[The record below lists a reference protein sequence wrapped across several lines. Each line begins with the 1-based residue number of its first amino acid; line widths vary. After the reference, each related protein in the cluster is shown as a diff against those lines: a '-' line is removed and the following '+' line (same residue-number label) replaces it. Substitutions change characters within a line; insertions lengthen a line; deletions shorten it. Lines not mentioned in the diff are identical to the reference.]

1 MEKSTSS
8 SSISS
13 DGKDDKSNNNNN
25 NNNNSTIASS
35 KSTSQQQLKPGGIS
49 SSISSENIVA
59 LAKEGNNQN
68 HNNTNTNA
76 PFNGATSLGG
86 KRTASTILRSKS
98 SPNPGQNGN
107 NSNNTNNNSNNTTT
121 TNNSTNVNNQNNNNN
136 NNNNSNNNNINNN
149 EEPDIVI
156 HKHYHTFRQHRNT
169 SPCTYCGDIIRIWKN
184 SFKCVDCGII
194 CHKKCLDYIKTIPCS
209 NNLNNMKTL
218 KRPDL
223 DSLSPNAI
231 TTTTISAPNSPTS
244 THHASSLSLSSSS
257 GSTPPLSSTMTS
269 SISTTS
275 TMTLPEMNAYATM
288 KPDDEM
294 INSMF
299 DSLLAEIDINIPKA
313 KLGVEQ
319 KWLLLE
325 QKFKLKK
332 DELNPEYFVKS
343 LLDNPSKQVLQSLIV
358 ILRTNITKQWMNN
371 FIHKNGI
378 DILFDLLTKSKK
390 KDFRED
396 CVMAI
401 GKVMAHP
408 MGLEYVSLLAEA
420 PKKLVLVLRSK
431 HYGLK
436 TKALT
441 IELLTV
447 MLLDKYV
454 PGGCGLVLKA
464 LTKTT
469 KEKKRF
475 SFFVKFIKENESL
488 EMKTKG
494 LCFINV
500 LIFEMED
507 IHVRINIRNEFLRL
521 GLYEYLRDLK
531 KDIGHDKTLYTQIE
545 IFEEMMNEDAQE
557 MDQHLEELKRQL
569 GIDIEDIDQ
578 VYKALKN
585 AANKSALSK
594 NLLSILQNLLVIKMC
609 DPTSDGTKYWILCDN
624 VIKQI
629 SIQKNSFDDV
639 NNIDFRSLLSA
650 PGVGGSAAEE
660 TLNRKLGELEKQ
672 NIDKAMKIQE
682 QDINIKAALDLL
694 KQVKD
699 VDSSLAKKIQDMI
712 QTLEPPPPPP
722 TITAPTGTPPPPPPP
737 PGANVP
743 DQAASQVSPDT
754 NAPPPPPPPMV
765 GGGPPPPPP
774 PPMGKGKGPAL
785 IKTRPAPKVPKP
797 KHPLKALQWTKL
809 PPIKVNESL
818 FNTLGPMTDIPL
830 PWEIIEEEFAAKVIV
845 RTKKEKPK
853 GPAQVIDAKL
863 GQNVSIFLSQF
874 KGVPNKELLK
884 YIQDMDEN
892 MMSRDQVRQ
901 ISKLLPSK
909 EDMQNLKDF
918 LQAEERS
925 KLSLADQ
932 YCIDIG
938 AFPYAAEKINLFLL
952 KSEFSTRAAEIK
964 PDIGAISLACDEI
977 FKSKKMIRIIEI
989 ILVLGNFIN
998 FGTVRGDQSG
1008 FKIDCLVKLVD
1019 TKSSDLSSNLM
1030 FTLVNYLLSK
1040 EPHLLTFADEMPS
1053 LVPARKT
1060 VWSGIVADIAALS
1073 RDVNQA
1079 KAIVESLQKA
1089 NEPFNDT
1096 ILPFISTAS
1105 SEMEKIKKIQQSTEE
1120 NFKKLCTYFAEEAS
1134 KITPEEF
1141 FDIFSRFVNLFE
1153 KTIVSIQEQK
1163 EEEEKEK
1170 KREEQKAARA
1180 EKAAIKKEQTS
1191 AAGGANNNNNNA
1203 SNPTSPNGALK
1214 FAQLKKTAATS
1225 TNNPKGPA
1233 ALQDEDFVNDLL
1245 VAVRDGDAFR
1255 KRKSKVSQGVAQ
1267 KNISNFD
1274 PTKILPS
1281 PQKE

>member
-1 MEKSTSS
+1 MDNSTST
-8 SSISS
+8 SISLS
-13 DGKDDKSNNNNN
+13 SLGGDGKDNNNNN
-25 NNNNSTIASS
+25 NNNNNNTNNNNNNQPPPPSPR
-35 KSTSQQQLKPGGIS
+35 QQKLGGMS

-59 LAKEGNNQN
+59 LAKEGNNSQPNQN
-68 HNNTNTNA
+68 L
-76 PFNGATSLGG
+76 PFNGAASLGN

-107 NSNNTNNNSNNTTT
+107 NNNSNQTSTTSTTGTTT
-121 TNNSTNVNNQNNNNN
+121 TSSTTNNNNN
-136 NNNNSNNNNINNN
+136 NTVNVNNPQAN
-149 EEPDIVI
+149 EESDIVI

-169 SPCTYCGDIIRIWKN
+169 SPCTYCGDIVRIWKN
-184 SFKCVDCGII
+184 SFKCVDCGIV
-194 CHKKCLDYIKTIPCS
+194 CHKRCLDYIKTIPCS

-223 DSLSPNAI
+223 DHINSLSPNAV
-231 TTTTISAPNSPTS
+231 TTTTISAPTSPTS
-244 THHASSLSLSSSS
+244 THHASTLSLSSSS
-257 GSTPPLSSTMTS
+257 GSTPPMTSS
-269 SISTTS
+269 SISTNS

-299 DSLLAEIDINIPKA
+299 DSLLAEIDLNIPKA

-343 LLDNPSKQVLQSLIV
+343 LLENPSKQVLQSLIV
-358 ILRTNITKQWMNN
+358 ILRTNVTKQWMSS

-378 DILFDLLTKSKK
+378 DTLFDLLIKSKK
-390 KDFRED
+390 KEFRED
-396 CVMAI
+396 CLNAI

-408 MGLEYVSLLAEA
+408 MGLEYVSILPDA
-420 PKKLVLVLRSK
+420 PKKLVMVLRSK

-464 LTKTT
+464 LTKT

-507 IHVRINIRNEFLRL
+507 INVRVNIRNEFLRL
-521 GLYEYLRDLK
+521 GLYEYLKELK

-545 IFEEMMNEDAQE
+545 IFEEMMNEDVQE
-557 MDQHLEELKRQL
+557 MDQKLEELKRQL

-585 AANKSALSK
+585 AAGKSALSK
-594 NLLSILQNLLVIKMC
+594 NLLSILQNLLVIKVC
-609 DPTSDGTKYWILCDN
+609 DPTSDGTKYWLLCDN

-639 NNIDFRSLLSA
+639 NNIDFRSLLTA
-650 PGVGGSAAEE
+650 PSVGGGSAAEE

-712 QTLEPPPPPP
+712 LTLDPPPPPATPTVTVDAPPPPPP
-722 TITAPTGTPPPPPPP
+722 LTTTA
-737 PGANVP
+737 P

-754 NAPPPPPPPMV
+754 TAPPPPPPPMM

-774 PPMGKGKGPAL
+774 PPMGKGLKNLAA

-818 FNTLGPMTDIPL
+818 FNTLGPMNDIPL
-830 PWEIIEEEFAAKVIV
+830 PWEVIEEDFAAKVIV

-884 YIQDMDEN
+884 YIQDMDEK

-909 EDMQNLKDF
+909 EDMSNLKDF

-932 YCIDIG
+932 YCIDVG
-938 AFPYAAEKINLFLL
+938 AFPYAAEKISLFLL
-952 KSEFSTRAAEIK
+952 KAEFSTRAAEIK
-964 PDIGAISLACDEI
+964 PDIAAISLACDEI
-977 FKSKKMIRIIEI
+977 FKSKKIIRIIEI

-1008 FKIDCLVKLVD
+1008 FKIDCLVKLID
-1019 TKSSDLSSNLM
+1019 TKTSDLSSNLM
-1030 FTLVNYLLSK
+1030 VTLVQYLIDK
-1040 EPHLLTFADEMPS
+1040 EPQLLTFADEIPS
-1053 LVPARKT
+1053 LTSARKT

-1079 KAIVESLQKA
+1079 KGIVESLQKV
-1089 NEPFNDT
+1089 NEPFNDA
-1096 ILPFISTAS
+1096 ILPFISSAS

-1120 NFKKLCTYFAEEAS
+1120 NFKKLCTYFAEEAG

-1180 EKAAIKKEQTS
+1180 EKAALKKENANQTS
-1191 AAGGANNNNNNA
+1191 NPNANNN
-1203 SNPTSPNGALK
+1203 SNTPNNGALK
-1214 FAQLKKTAATS
+1214 FAQLKKTPATS
-1225 TNNPKGPA
+1225 TNSPSKGPA
-1233 ALQDEDFVNDLL
+1233 ALADEDFVNDLL

-1255 KRKSKVSQGVAQ
+1255 KRKSKITQGIAQ
-1267 KNISNFD
+1267 KNISNNFD